1 MFRASPTP
9 EGQAVLSVVPGREAH
24 RLVGDINTNDGS
36 CDLRQDDGA
45 VALARG
51 DVQHIQAAAKIARQ
65 EVAMQMLDLDLAGR
79 RRCQP
84 FSGEFQLLF
93 RALATKSFVHA

>member
-1 MFRASPTP
+1 
-9 EGQAVLSVVPGREAH
+9 
-24 RLVGDINTNDGS
+24 
-36 CDLRQDDGA
+36 
-45 VALARG
+45 
-51 DVQHIQAAAKIARQ
+51 
-65 EVAMQMLDLDLAGR
+65 MQMLDLDLAGR